1 MKSLNAI
8 AILTAIA
15 CAGFT
20 STSASAQ
27 SMAGVGVRALRLGA
41 ASTISRE
48 PSRTPELAVSDP
60 SESLWPNPD
69 FIGDGTC
76 GFAVFDNSD
85 ACNQDV
91 VQATNN
97 ARTILE
103 SLPALS
109 LSLTPYEAMT
119 LPEQL
124 FVIANVERV
133 ARGIPPIAGLTTQ
146 LDTLAQAGANIY
158 DDPSFPAGLT
168 GGAVLV
174 SGGANWAGGW
184 VNPLGA
190 NYVWMYDDG
199 GSPLGGIATTSSAA
213 MRLPAFVAHGGFLRY
228 IARITL
234 RRLQRYGTS
243 FAEIFVGACGATP
256 TDVVF
261 TWQQALQLLETA
273 TISTVTPAHGPRPAA
288 KR

>member
-27 SMAGVGVRALRLGA
+27 STAGVGVRALRLGA

-69 FIGDGTC
+69 FLEDGTC
-76 GFAVFDNSD
+76 GFDVFDNSN
-85 ACNQDV
+85 ACNQDE

-119 LPEQL
+119 VPEQL

-133 ARGIPPIAGLTTQ
+133 ARGIPPIAG
-146 LDTLAQAGANIY
+146 
-158 DDPSFPAGLT
+158 
-168 GGAVLV
+168 
-174 SGGANWAGGW
+174 
-184 VNPLGA
+184 
-190 NYVWMYDDG
+190 
-199 GSPLGGIATTSSAA
+199 
-213 MRLPAFVAHGGFLRY
+213 
-228 IARITL
+228 
-234 RRLQRYGTS
+234 
-243 FAEIFVGACGATP
+243 
-256 TDVVF
+256 
-261 TWQQALQLLETA
+261 
-273 TISTVTPAHGPRPAA
+273 
-288 KR
+288 